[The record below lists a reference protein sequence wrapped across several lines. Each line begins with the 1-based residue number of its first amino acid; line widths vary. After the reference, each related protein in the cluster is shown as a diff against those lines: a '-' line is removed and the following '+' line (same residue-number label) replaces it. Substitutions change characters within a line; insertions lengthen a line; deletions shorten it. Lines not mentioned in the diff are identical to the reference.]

1 MPLFAPVFPQRYF
14 APMLKVLAQAPRD
27 LQQAFAVAA
36 GLPEGAPLEPDRP
49 ISLDRLE
56 HMLTLI
62 LATPGYADFALE
74 VGLRLRV
81 TDHGPLAPLLLRCR
95 TLEERMRMQTRYH
108 RLISPSLSLQYMRYA
123 DRGELLVRPVA
134 PMGPT
139 CLRVMLELYAIAG
152 YVNVPA
158 DALNS
163 LEPFHVHLSI
173 PEPSYV
179 ARLRALKGVRFHF
192 VRTGLPELRLE
203 VPGRMLLAPL
213 APATT
218 EHEENEAEAEQLAD
232 RVRRLNRTARVSDW
246 VRLLLREA
254 EAHQPTAE
262 ELASLINVGRKT
274 FERALAAEG
283 ESYRELVKGVRHQ
296 RACEYL
302 AKPGVSVGHVAYRL
316 GYSDIASF
324 SHAFRAIAG
333 CSPSQY
339 RRGA

>member
-14 APMLKVLAQAPRD
+14 APMLKVLEQAPRD
-27 LQQAFAVAA
+27 LQRAFAAAA
-36 GLPEGAPLEPDRP
+36 GLPEGAQLEPDFP
-49 ISLDRLE
+49 ISLERLE
-56 HMLTLI
+56 DMLTLI

-81 TDHGPLAPLLLRCR
+81 SDHGPLAPLLLRCR
-95 TLEERMRMQTRYH
+95 TLEERMRMQARYH

-139 CLRVMLELYAIAG
+139 GLRVMLELYAFAG
-152 YVNVPA
+152 YVNLPA

-163 LEPFHVHLSI
+163 MEPFHIYLSMQ
-173 PEPSYV
+173 PPSYV
-179 ARLRALKGVRFHF
+179 ARLQALKGVRFHF
-192 VRTGLPELRLE
+192 VRTGLPEMRLV
-203 VPGRMLLAPL
+203 VPGPRLLAPL
-213 APATT
+213 APASSARD
-218 EHEENEAEAEQLAD
+218 EAEAEQLAD
-232 RVRRLNRTARVSDW
+232 RVRSVSRTTRVSDW

-254 EAHQPTAE
+254 EAHQPTAD
-262 ELASLINVGRKT
+262 ELAELINVGRKT

-283 ESYRELVKGVRHQ
+283 ESYRDLAKAVRHQ

-302 AKPGVSVGHVAYRL
+302 DKPGVSVGHIAYRL

-324 SHAFRAIAG
+324 SHAFRAMAG

-339 RRGA
+339 RRQR